1 MELDLKKISD
11 PKSLTLVVWDLKTSL
26 GQFLPKGFDKG
37 LIKPLAESPSSNFHK
52 QNLIFFRIM
61 KWIQ

>member
-26 GQFLPKGFDKG
+26 GQFSPKGFDKG
-37 LIKPLAESPSSNFHK
+37 LIKPLVESPSSNFHK